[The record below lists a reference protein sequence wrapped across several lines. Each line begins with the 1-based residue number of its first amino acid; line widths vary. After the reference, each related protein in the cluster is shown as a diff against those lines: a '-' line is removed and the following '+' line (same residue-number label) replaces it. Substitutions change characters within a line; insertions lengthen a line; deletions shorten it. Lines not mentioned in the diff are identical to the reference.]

1 MSSNTLHLIEPG
13 VPGCDPCTLAAVAK
27 LAEENGDRVVVLG
40 PHSAVDLA
48 KNAGCTIESSFIS
61 IMGLHRLSRR
71 AVTRVWETHR
81 ESQIIAWSE
90 GAAVVASLLPEEV
103 RVEARVA
110 AVSPLAPWLEKT
122 RKRRVHMRPVGEAI
136 RPILSERGW
145 SIESVIDIRDYD
157 FPSSLPVFT
166 REAVRAEW
174 EVREGE
180 MVVACVGD
188 PAEAIILRD
197 CYTAATIAH
206 MAEKPIRIVMHPEAG
221 GLSHGRDFISGM
233 RKTHGSGVPQAVMD
247 GRLSYPWQVSAGVD
261 VVVMLQRNTRLQRE
275 VFSAFP
281 VWWWLQSGVPLLA
294 SENALTQ
301 RIISN
306 EGLSAV
312 ISIAGRNPLAAKLIE
327 MSALWNGNSFGEKSD
342 SSHSLPDEVTA
353 PQDVK

>member
-1 MSSNTLHLIEPG
+1 M
-13 VPGCDPCTLAAVAK
+13 AAVAK
-27 LAEENGDRVVVLG
+27 RSLDNGDRVVVLG
-40 PHSAVDLA
+40 PRSAVELA
-48 KNAGCTIESSFIS
+48 QNSGCVVDSSFIS
-61 IMGLHRLSRR
+61 LMGFHRLSRQGMM
-71 AVTRVWETHR
+71 RVWETHK
-81 ESQIIAWSE
+81 ESRVVAWTE
-90 GAAVVASLLPEEV
+90 GAAVVASLLPDHV
-103 RVEARVA
+103 TVEARVA
-110 AVSPLAPWLEKT
+110 AVSPITPWVEKGK
-122 RKRRVHMRPVGEAI
+122 KRRVRMHPVGEAV
-136 RPILSERGW
+136 RPMLSDRGW
-145 SIESVIDIRDYD
+145 SLESVIDVRDYQ
-157 FPSSLPVFT
+157 FPHSLPTLT
-166 REAVRAEW
+166 REEVRSEW

-221 GLSHGRDFISGM
+221 GLSQGRDFISGM
-233 RKTHGSGVPQAVMD
+233 RKTHGEGVPQAVMD